1 MNENTGSVSGRSRL
15 RRLRAVALAAVLA
28 VIGLVAG
35 GLRRG
40 LASNRFRC
48 QFPARTRAGAG
59 RLRPLHARPRA
70 PGTLR
75 HPRANGPN
83 PGAALMIFHGFAIE
97 GANLSS
103 PGFQSAQNACQH
115 LLPQGTPPTGAEL
128 HQQFISALKSA
139 RWACDSTG
147 TGRTSGPR

>member
-1 MNENTGSVSGRSRL
+1 MNENTVSVSAGHGCGGCGRWRWG
-15 RRLRAVALAAVLA
+15 RAWCD
-28 VIGLVAG
+28 GLVAG

-59 RLRPLHARPRA
+59 RSRPLHARPRA
-70 PGTLR
+70 PGLR
-75 HPRANGPN
+75 VTRAPSSPN
-83 PGAALMIFHGFAIE
+83 PGAAHVFPRVAIE

-139 RWACDSTG
+139 RCPWNRMP